1 MCQPVSYIQTHLLSY
16 AYTIQNTTI
25 YYYNSAL
32 EDSRIVVGKQSLPTL
47 AAGLV
52 HREGEQ
58 VVDVFTHHQQVVL
71 PG

>member
-1 MCQPVSYIQTHLLSY
+1 MCKPISYIQTHLLSY
-16 AYTIQNTTI
+16 TIQNTTI
-25 YYYNSAL
+25 YTTTAPL
-32 EDSRIVVGKQSLPTL
+32 EDSQIVVGKQSLPAL
-47 AAGLV
+47 ATGLV